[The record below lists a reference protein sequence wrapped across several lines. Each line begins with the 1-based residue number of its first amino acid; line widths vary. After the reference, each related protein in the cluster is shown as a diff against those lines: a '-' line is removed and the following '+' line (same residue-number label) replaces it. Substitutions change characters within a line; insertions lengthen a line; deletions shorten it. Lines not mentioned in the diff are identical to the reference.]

1 MRCIRKSIYKGHTLV
16 NIVGVSLHSFS
27 QSLAGGRWGRLVGL
41 PALGVDPL
49 VVDEVAE
56 LAVVIVQPGNDYFT
70 NCSVNNSDVIYPPV
84 KPISSNE

>member
-1 MRCIRKSIYKGHTLV
+1 M
-16 NIVGVSLHSFS
+16 
-27 QSLAGGRWGRLVGL
+27 
-41 PALGVDPL
+41 DPL